1 MKKLFLRALL
11 STALLLLPLLS
22 VAPAAEQKIAIID
35 LKKIF
40 DDFYKTKLADGAIKE
55 EAAALDKDRKAL
67 TDQYQKA
74 ADDYKKALDDANN
87 QAISGDERDKRKKAA
102 EGKLIEINDLEGTI
116 KQFDRTAR
124 GNLEEKQ
131 RIAREKILGQIKSVV
146 TNKAKAGGYA
156 LVLDSAGEG
165 LSRTSVIFYTNGEHD
180 ITADVLTQLNADAPA
195 DLLKGDG
202 KKDDTK

>member
-1 MKKLFLRALL
+1 MKKFFLRALL

-202 KKDDTK
+202 KKDDKK

>member
-87 QAISGDERDKRKKAA
+87 QAISGEERDKRKKAA

-202 KKDDTK
+202 KKDDKK